1 MTRAVEEEDEMQ
13 NVIAGARHGSLLVAV
28 AWLAPIGSTLFAPVL
43 PHMIGH
49 FSAVPNA
56 SLLAPLALV
65 TPALFVALLAPLAG
79 LLADRFGRRRVLLW
93 ALALYAA
100 AGVAPFWIDNLYAI
114 IVTRAVVGIAEAGV
128 MTASTALICDYFSGS
143 RRAHW
148 LSVQFGS
155 AALVATVC
163 FVLAGLLGNYN
174 WRAPFLVYGATALFI
189 PLVLLIIFEPAR
201 AAATEKAARSS
212 EASLRDLLS
221 LRFVGS
227 LVATLICGA
236 LFYITP
242 VHISLV
248 LNERGF
254 SDPSMLGLASAIGSL
269 GVVAGAAFFRFQ
281 AQRPVGVLLAGAMA
295 AQAIGFVL
303 LYTQPSLQ
311 GGIVGM
317 FVNNA
322 GCGISLPL
330 VLAFT
335 MSKLPEGYRGRVSG
349 LWTSMFF
356 IGQFMCPL
364 VVAGAAAMGGG
375 MVAAMAIFAGF
386 TALCGLLLLAGL
398 LFGRALREPAT
409 TGAPVVPMH

>member
-1 MTRAVEEEDEMQ
+1 MQ
-13 NVIAGARHGSLLVAV
+13 NLIAGARHGSLLVAV

-65 TPALFVALLAPLAG
+65 TPALFVALLAPVAG

-114 IVTRAVVGIAEAGV
+114 IVTRAVVGVAEAGV

-189 PLVLLIIFEPAR
+189 PLVLIIIFEPAR
-201 AAATEKAARSS
+201 AAATEKAARPP

-349 LWTSMFF
+349 MWTSMFF
-356 IGQFMCPL
+356 IGQFLCPL

-398 LFGRALREPAT
+398 VFGHALREPAT
-409 TGAPVVPMH
+409 TGASVVPMH

>member
-1 MTRAVEEEDEMQ
+1 MQ

-201 AAATEKAARSS
+201 AAATEKAARSP

>member
-1 MTRAVEEEDEMQ
+1 MQ
-13 NVIAGARHGSLLVAV
+13 NLIAGARHGSLLVAV

-65 TPALFVALLAPLAG
+65 TPALFVALLAPVAG

-100 AGVAPFWIDNLYAI
+100 AGVAPFWIDNLYATI
-114 IVTRAVVGIAEAGV
+114 ITRAVVGVAEAGV

-189 PLVLLIIFEPAR
+189 PLVLIIIFEPAR
-201 AAATEKAARSS
+201 AAATEKAARPP

-349 LWTSMFF
+349 MWTSMFF
-356 IGQFMCPL
+356 IGQFLCPL

-398 LFGRALREPAT
+398 MFGHALREPAT
-409 TGAPVVPMH
+409 TGVPVVATH

>member
-1 MTRAVEEEDEMQ
+1 MQTMTADT
-13 NVIAGARHGSLLVAV
+13 RHGLLLVAA

-43 PHMIGH
+43 PHMIEH
-49 FSAVPNA
+49 FAAVPHA
-56 SLLAPLALV
+56 ALLAPLALV

-79 LLADRFGRRRVLLW
+79 LLTDRVGRRGVLVW
-93 ALALYAA
+93 ALGLYAA
-100 AGVAPFWIDNLYAI
+100 AGIAPFWLDNLYAI
-114 IVTRAVVGIAEAGV
+114 IATRAIVGIAEAGV
-128 MTASTALICDYFSGS
+128 MTASTALICDYFTGQ

-163 FVLAGLLGNYN
+163 FVLAGFLGNYN
-174 WRAPFLVYGATALFI
+174 WRAPFLVYGATALLI
-189 PLVLLIIFEPAR
+189 PLILAIIFEPAR
-201 AAATEKAARSS
+201 AAPGKTAEPSSTDSIRSLIDLRLVGTLSAT
-212 EASLRDLLS
+212 
-221 LRFVGS
+221 V
-227 LVATLICGA
+227 ICGA

-248 LNERGF
+248 LNERGY
-254 SDPSMLGLASAIGSL
+254 SDPSMLGLASAMGSV

-281 AQRPVGVLLAGAMA
+281 SRRPVGALLAGAVLT
-295 AQAIGFVL
+295 QAVGFAVL
-303 LYTQPSLQ
+303 YSQSSLA
-311 GGIVGM
+311 GGVVGM
-317 FVNNA
+317 FINNV

-335 MSKLPEGYRGRVSG
+335 MSRLPEGYRGRVSG

-356 IGQFMCPL
+356 IGQFVCPI
-364 VVAGAAAMGGG
+364 VVAGVASLGGG

-398 LFGRALREPAT
+398 VFGRALREPAT
-409 TGAPVVPMH
+409 TGGPVVPVH